1 VIKNIKKKLFFQ
13 MLRIRSIEETIAK
26 KYSEFKMRCPVHLS
40 IGQETSAV
48 AICQNLSLEDKI
60 FTAHRSHAHYLAK
73 GGGLKAMIAEL
84 YGKETGCA
92 KGKGGSMHL
101 IDFQAGVLGAVPIVG
116 STIPIGTGVAWG
128 EKLKKS
134 KNLVVIFF
142 GDGATEEGVF
152 QESLDFASLHNLEI
166 LFVCENNDYSVY
178 SNIRNRQYKNRNIL
192 KIADAIGIKGLHIS
206 KKSNVLEV
214 YNKINL
220 IIKKIKKKK
229 RPFLVLIDN
238 FRHLEHCGP
247 NNDDNLNYRS
257 KKYLQSGLNYC
268 PVKIYEKFLL
278 KKKIISNIEILKFKK
293 LLHKEINSAFLFA
306 EHSKY
311 PIKKELFNNVY
322 DK

>member
-1 VIKNIKKKLFFQ
+1 MNSNLRKKLFFQ

-26 KYSEFKMRCPVHLS
+26 KYSEWKMRCPVHLS
-40 IGQETSAV
+40 IGQETAAV
-48 AICQNLSLEDKI
+48 AICQNLTSKDKI

-73 GGGLKAMIAEL
+73 GGNLKSMIAEL
-84 YGKETGCA
+84 YGKKTGCA

-101 IDFQAGVLGAVPIVG
+101 IDFEAGILGAVPIVG

-152 QESLDFASLHNLEI
+152 QESLDFASLHNLAI

-178 SNIRNRQYKNRNIL
+178 SHLESRQHKSRNIL
-192 KIADAIGIKGLHIS
+192 KIADAIGIKGLHFS
-206 KKSNVLEV
+206 KKANVLEV
-214 YNKINL
+214 YNKIKL
-220 IIKKIKKKK
+220 TIKKIKKTN

-257 KKYLQSGLNYC
+257 KKYIQFGLTNC
-268 PVKIYEKFLL
+268 PIKIYKKFLTNN
-278 KKKIISNIEILKFKK
+278 KIISNIEIIKFQN
-293 LLHKEINSAFLFA
+293 LIDKEINSAFLFA
-306 EHSKY
+306 EHSSY
-311 PIKKELFNNVY
+311 PVKKELFNNIY